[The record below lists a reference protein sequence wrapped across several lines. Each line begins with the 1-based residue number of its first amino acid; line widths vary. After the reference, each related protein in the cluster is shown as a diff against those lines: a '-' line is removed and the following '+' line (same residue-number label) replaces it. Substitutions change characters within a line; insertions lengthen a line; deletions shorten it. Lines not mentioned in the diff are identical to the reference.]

1 MDDKVAPTRP
11 AGIANALWPVFECVV
26 GGSGVNQ
33 FSSHQGAPPPGNAH
47 PAYAPAGPWAD
58 LADFAPAAPARP
70 DQVADGRRVW
80 LVDSQFDLTGPQTV
94 WLNRRVVEVV
104 NADGLQDAAL
114 VSADFDP
121 TFERVV
127 IHHVRII
134 RDGRIRVFD
143 PRRAIQAIRREPDLE
158 RAKYD
163 GRLTAHFTIPDVR
176 IGDIIDVARS
186 HFGQHPVIGGRLAAE
201 WVFNWGC
208 WVGETRV
215 RVLAP
220 EGRAFA
226 TRTWNSPPSAVERT
240 LPGGVVERTWRATD
254 TASVRGEPGAMAGAR
269 ALATVQFADVM
280 TWTEVANIF
289 RPLYLATGPLPPD
302 LDHEVQAIARQSAD
316 PGERTVRALRLV
328 QGGLRYQSV
337 TLGAGGY
344 TPNPVEQIWR
354 SRTGDCK
361 DASVLLVAILRALG
375 VKADPA
381 LVNTWNGW
389 ARQEELPSLVA
400 SDHCIVRAE
409 VGGQAFWLDPTAFP
423 QGGRLDALHQWRSG
437 WALPLVE
444 HATLEFM
451 GDEPVQDVFD
461 CQETYELGPEPD
473 SPASLVVRTTYRS
486 WRADDM
492 RRRLESGR
500 AALTEDFRSY
510 FARRFGGATS
520 IGDIE
525 VTDDLDANILSTV
538 ERYQI
543 TGVWTPVPDSGAV
556 QFDTP
561 DDLFAPTLN
570 VARLDHRSL
579 PVDLGLPRSLRT
591 ETIIKLGKPIT
602 VTGWNRTF
610 EMPGVKATSV
620 HSAETADGS
629 VTKLVRTVT
638 VDRRR
643 LPPEEAPRLQTLRE
657 DLFRSSGVCVTR
669 QVRFG
674 QFADAGP
681 AARPGGGTPAR
692 TTTRSRYSGSSFLPA

>member
-1 MDDKVAPTRP
+1 M
-11 AGIANALWPVFECVV
+11 LEYLS

-33 FSSHQGAPPPGNAH
+33 YSDFQDVSRPDNAH
-47 PAYAPAGPWAD
+47 PTYGPAGAWAD
-58 LADFAPAAPARP
+58 LADFGPATEARP
-70 DQVADGRRVW
+70 EQVADGRRIW
-80 LVDSQFDLTGPQTV
+80 MVDSQFDLTGPEIV

-121 TFERVV
+121 AFERMV
-127 IHHVRII
+127 IHHMRVI
-134 RDGRIRVFD
+134 RDGRIRVYD
-143 PRRAIQAIRREPDLE
+143 PRPAIQVIRREPDLE
-158 RAKYD
+158 RARYD

-186 HFGQHPVIGGRLAAE
+186 HIGQHPVIGGRLAAE

-215 RVLAP
+215 RVLAR
-220 EGRAFA
+220 EGRAFS
-226 TRTWNSPPSAVERT
+226 TRTWNDPPPVATRT
-240 LPGGVVERTWRATD
+240 LPGGVVERRWRAVD
-254 TASVRGEPGAMAGAR
+254 TAPVRGEPGAMAGAR
-269 ALATVQFADVM
+269 ALDTVQFADVM
-280 TWTEVANIF
+280 TWTEVADIF
-289 RPLYLATGPLPPD
+289 RPLYRAPDHLPPD
-302 LDHEVQAIARQSAD
+302 LDGEVRAIADQTSD

-328 QGGLRYQSV
+328 QAGLRYQSV

-344 TPNPVEQIWR
+344 TPNPVDQIWR

-361 DASVLLVAILRALG
+361 DASVLLVAILRAMG

-389 ARQEELPSLVA
+389 ARDEELPSLVA

-409 VGGQAFWLDPTAFP
+409 VGGKAYWLDPTAFP

-444 HATLEFM
+444 NATLEFM
-451 GDEPVQDVFD
+451 GDDPVQEVFD
-461 CQETYELGPEPD
+461 CQEVYDLGPEPD
-473 SPASLVVRTTYRS
+473 SPASLEVCTTYRS

-500 AALTEDFRSY
+500 AALAEDFRAY
-510 FARRFGGATS
+510 FARRFGGATL

-525 VTDDLDANILSTV
+525 VTDDLDANVLSTV
-538 ERYQI
+538 ERYEI

-561 DDLFAPTLN
+561 DDIFAPTLN

-579 PVDLGLPRSLRT
+579 PVDLGLPRSLRS
-591 ETIIKLGKPIT
+591 ETVIKLGKPIN
-602 VTGWNRTF
+602 VKGWNRTF

-620 HSAETADGS
+620 HSAEAADGS
-629 VTKLVRTVT
+629 VTRLVRTVT

-643 LPPEEAPRLQTLRE
+643 LPADQAPRLQTLRE
-657 DLFRSSGVCVTR
+657 EAFHSSGVCVTR

-674 QFADAGP
+674 QFVDGVPATP
-681 AARPGGGTPAR
+681 AAGRPA
-692 TTTRSRYSGSSFLPA
+692 SGSDNNAWTVVRWVLAAGLILSALGRCAATMPT